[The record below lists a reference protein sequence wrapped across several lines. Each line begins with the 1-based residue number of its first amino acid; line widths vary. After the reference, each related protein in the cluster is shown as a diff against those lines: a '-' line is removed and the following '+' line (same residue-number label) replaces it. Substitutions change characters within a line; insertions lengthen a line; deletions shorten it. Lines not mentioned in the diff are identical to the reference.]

1 MRKETEPKYLPKV
14 VLARLKTATTL
25 DELRQQL
32 KGQGFTRNE
41 MKAMVRSMNFFDGL
55 EVFLSKWNCDN
66 YASWH
71 LYNWKPQDDKTVM
84 KAIYEAEQL
93 HPYSCGRY
101 KNDFEQFEKDWKAET
116 YDPGATLAFEEA
128 QVEVLEVVQEEVNNI
143 DPQEVQKAV
152 IRAQDAKRD
161 RQRKR
166 RMRASKGSRYQKR
179 YF

>member
-1 MRKETEPKYLPKV
+1 MPNV

-25 DELRQQL
+25 DEVRQQL

-55 EVFLSKWNCDN
+55 EVFLSKWNWDN

-71 LYNWKPQDDKTVM
+71 LYNWKPQDDETVM

-93 HPYSCGRY
+93 HSYSCGRY
-101 KNDFEQFEKDWKAET
+101 KNDFEEFEKDWKAET
-116 YDPGATLAFEEA
+116 YDPGAILSFTDEQA
-128 QVEVLEVVQEEVNNI
+128 EVLEVLQEEVNNI
-143 DPQEVQKAV
+143 DSEEVQRAVRKAE
-152 IRAQDAKRD
+152 DTKRD
-161 RQRKR
+161 WQRKR
-166 RMRASKGSRYQKR
+166 RMKASKGSRYRKK

>member
-25 DELRQQL
+25 DEVQQL

-41 MKAMVRSMNFFDGL
+41 MKAMVRSMGFFDGL
-55 EVFLSKWNCDN
+55 EVFLSKWNWDN

-71 LYNWKPQDDKTVM
+71 LYNWKPQDDETVM

-101 KNDFEQFEKDWKAET
+101 KNDFAQFEKDWKAET
-116 YDPGATLAFEEA
+116 YDPGATLAFEET
-128 QVEVLEVVQEEVNNI
+128 QVGVLEVGHCVLALGTVSPDVSRVLVFLACITILSLE
-143 DPQEVQKAV
+143 ALL
-152 IRAQDAKRD
+152 RA
-161 RQRKR
+161 
-166 RMRASKGSRYQKR
+166 GC
-179 YF
+179 

>member
-1 MRKETEPKYLPKV
+1 MPKV

-25 DELRQQL
+25 DEVRQQL

-41 MKAMVRSMNFFDGL
+41 MKAMIRSMGFFDGL
-55 EVFLSKWNCDN
+55 EVFLSKWNWDN

-71 LYNWKPQDDKTVM
+71 LYNWKQQDDETVM
-84 KAIYEAEQL
+84 KAIYEAEQR

-101 KNDFEQFEKDWKAET
+101 KNDFAQFEKDWKAET
-116 YDPGATLAFEEA
+116 YDPGATLAFEDA
-128 QVEVLEVVQEEVNNI
+128 QVEVLEVLQEEVNNI

-152 IRAQDAKRD
+152 IRAQDAKGD

-166 RMRASKGSRYQKR
+166 RMKASKGSRYQKR

>member
-1 MRKETEPKYLPKV
+1 MEE
-14 VLARLKTATTL
+14 
-25 DELRQQL
+25 D
-32 KGQGFTRNE
+32 
-41 MKAMVRSMNFFDGL
+41 SSHDG
-55 EVFLSKWNCDN
+55 
-66 YASWH
+66 
-71 LYNWKPQDDKTVM
+71 
-84 KAIYEAEQL
+84 IL

>member
-1 MRKETEPKYLPKV
+1 MPKV

-25 DELRQQL
+25 DEVQQL

-41 MKAMVRSMNFFDGL
+41 MKAMVRSMGFFDGL
-55 EVFLSKWNCDN
+55 EVFLSKWNWDN

-71 LYNWKPQDDKTVM
+71 LYNWKPQDDETVM

-101 KNDFEQFEKDWKAET
+101 KNDFAQFEKDWKAET
-116 YDPGATLAFEEA
+116 YDPGATLAFEET
-128 QVEVLEVVQEEVNNI
+128 QVGVLEVVQEEVNNI

-152 IRAQDAKRD
+152 IRAQDATRD

-166 RMRASKGSRYQKR
+166 RMKASKGSRYQKR